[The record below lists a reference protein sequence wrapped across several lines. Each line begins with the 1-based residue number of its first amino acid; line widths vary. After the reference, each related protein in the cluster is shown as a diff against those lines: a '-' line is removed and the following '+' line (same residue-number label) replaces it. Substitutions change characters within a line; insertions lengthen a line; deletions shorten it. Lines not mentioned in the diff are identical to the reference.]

1 MNKANQSLYDE
12 LFVLATCLLQKGEL
26 SEDIHRAL
34 LQKSEDIVLVTVVI
48 KEAKNHYYADLRKQ
62 GFRWILAGCIF
73 GMTGM
78 IVTLFNFASNRSIE
92 MAMFG
97 FTTVGI
103 VVALWGV
110 FKLIG

>member
-1 MNKANQSLYDE
+1 MEKENQEVYNHLYD
-12 LFVLATCLLQKGEL
+12 LATCLLQKGEL
-26 SEDIHRAL
+26 TEDIHSSL
-34 LQKSEDIVLVTVVI
+34 LKKCDDIVLVTVVI

-62 GFRWILAGCIF
+62 GFRWILAGCIL

-78 IVTLFNFASNRSIE
+78 IVTLFNFAFNRSIE
-92 MAMFG
+92 LTMFG

>member
-1 MNKANQSLYDE
+1 MKKEDQELYDE
-12 LFVLATCLLQKGEL
+12 LYHLATSLLLKGEQNDEIHARLLQKC
-26 SEDIHRAL
+26 
-34 LQKSEDIVLVTVVI
+34 EDIVLVTVVI

-62 GFRWILAGCIF
+62 GFRWIVAGCVL